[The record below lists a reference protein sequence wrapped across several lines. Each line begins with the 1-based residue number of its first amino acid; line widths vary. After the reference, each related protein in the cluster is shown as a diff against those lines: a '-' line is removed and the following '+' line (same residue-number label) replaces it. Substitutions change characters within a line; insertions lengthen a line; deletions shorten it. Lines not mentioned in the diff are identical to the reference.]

1 MGQYNCGDYMSNMD
15 ENYIYY
21 VVSKNLK
28 RIRKEKKLTQQQLA
42 DLSNYSVGFIM
53 NIESE
58 KYYQTFSLE
67 TLWQFSKVL
76 DVDVREFFKP
86 LD

>member
-1 MGQYNCGDYMSNMD
+1 M
-15 ENYIYY
+15 
-21 VVSKNLK
+21 
-28 RIRKEKKLTQQQLA
+28 KKLTQQQLA

-58 KYYQTFSLE
+58 KYYQTFSLG

>member
-1 MGQYNCGDYMSNMD
+1 MGKYNCGDYMTGMD
-15 ENYIYY
+15 ENYVYY
-21 VVSKNLK
+21 LVSRNLK
-28 RIRKEKKLTQQQLA
+28 RIRKEKGLTQEKLA
-42 DLSNYSVGFIM
+42 ELSNYSLGFIM

-58 KYYQTFSLE
+58 KYYQTFSLG

-76 DVDVREFFKP
+76 GVDVREFFKP